1 MRTGKR
7 FTHLS
12 RARHSQISKARI
24 TLLGKLL
31 STIASVT
38 PKGRREA
45 IGTRIAGSPTG
56 PPERPRRWSDPKA
69 PIPLPARNGTHWSMP
84 SYCRFGGG
92 IALRLR
98 LLRVPEGLKT
108 REPRVPLAREHLL
121 FDFVQQPLYAPRR
134 ARSLAKEFHG
144 PFQHFFQVFL
154 VCHSVDRLIR
164 CRIVELA
171 TGRARGRKNLMVY
184 ADVLDDEAGPPRH
197 PAGILGTGG
206 IASTRAP
213 APGASAERGSADS
226 QRGFC
231 RISALVLSLP
241 AAKPPKGSWRLGRSL
256 ARSPKRLNMRGSS
269 GTRIGR
275 FQTPV

>member
-1 MRTGKR
+1 M
-7 FTHLS
+7 
-12 RARHSQISKARI
+12 A
-24 TLLGKLL
+24 
-31 STIASVT
+31 
-38 PKGRREA
+38 P
-45 IGTRIAGSPTG
+45 IGLCPRIAGLG
-56 PPERPRRWSDPKA
+56 AE
-69 PIPLPARNGTHWSMP
+69 
-84 SYCRFGGG
+84 

-98 LLRVPEGLKT
+98 LLRLPEGLKT

-121 FDFVQQPLYAPRR
+121 FDFVQQSLYAPRR

-154 VCHSVDRLIR
+154 VCHSVDRRIR

-206 IASTRAP
+206 IASTRAS